1 MVYDVYCF
9 FKKDGKGFIET
20 VKNTANATK
29 TSVST
34 VRRIINEAK
43 GSDLLTVFRTPGKK
57 RSGKKKVTGI
67 DSFDQAVIR
76 RCIHNYHKTNN
87 EFPTV
92 EKLRKKLK
100 DDISFDGSQ
109 ASLRRILKQLRFRW
123 KKTENNRKLLIEKS
137 NIRLLR
143 IEYLQKICK
152 YRQEGRPIIY
162 TDESYVDS
170 SHASSKAWT
179 DESTQGL
186 KKPISKGQRVVI
198 VHAGSENGFVPN
210 ALLVFKAGTKS
221 GDYHDNMNFINYEKW
236 LRNQLIPNLPPN
248 SVIVVD
254 NASYHN
260 KQFETAPTS
269 NSNKAVMRQWLKDK
283 GVQYDEKM
291 YKPQL
296 YKLVLAHK
304 QQNKNYSIDRI
315 LAEHNHS
322 VVRLPPYHPD
332 LNPIEMAWA
341 AIKGYVGS
349 KNVNWNITK
358 VIDLVK
364 EKVASMGPIEWEKLC
379 HKVKDIEQEYIKN
392 DHVIDLVTDEFVIY
406 ADDESDSDEGSD
418 SDSDDEDNDSQDTQT
433 SSNSLEPRPSTSAG
447 TNLMEGISFLEED

>member
-1 MVYDVYCF
+1 
-9 FKKDGKGFIET
+9 
-20 VKNTANATK
+20 
-29 TSVST
+29 
-34 VRRIINEAK
+34 
-43 GSDLLTVFRTPGKK
+43 
-57 RSGKKKVTGI
+57 
-67 DSFDQAVIR
+67 
-76 RCIHNYHKTNN
+76 
-87 EFPTV
+87 
-92 EKLRKKLK
+92 
-100 DDISFDGSQ
+100 
-109 ASLRRILKQLRFRW
+109 
-123 KKTENNRKLLIEKS
+123 
-137 NIRLLR
+137 
-143 IEYLQKICK
+143 
-152 YRQEGRPIIY
+152 
-162 TDESYVDS
+162 
-170 SHASSKAWT
+170 
-179 DESTQGL
+179 
-186 KKPISKGQRVVI
+186 
-198 VHAGSENGFVPN
+198 
-210 ALLVFKAGTKS
+210 
-221 GDYHDNMNFINYEKW
+221 
-236 LRNQLIPNLPPN
+236 
-248 SVIVVD
+248 
-254 NASYHN
+254 
-260 KQFETAPTS
+260 
-269 NSNKAVMRQWLKDK
+269 MRQWLKDK

-341 AIKGYVGS
+341 AIKGYVSS

-447 TNLMEGISFLEED
+447 TNLMEGISFLEEDWIPQTWHF